1 MDRRRFVKAARFSA
15 EWTRGTAG
23 GRRVWKPGAAG
34 AGCSGDAGGDVT
46 FPPLPKAV
54 ASPSRDPR
62 PQRYKPG
69 GFFSSFTALGV
80 SFSHTRVLA
89 GLS

>member
-1 MDRRRFVKAARFSA
+1 MDRRRFVKAPRFSA

-46 FPPLPKAV
+46 GVWGPRDLSATSEGSGITVSRPPATAV
-54 ASPSRDPR
+54 
-62 PQRYKPG
+62 
-69 GFFSSFTALGV
+69 
-80 SFSHTRVLA
+80 
-89 GLS
+89 